1 MCFPSFEV
9 HQGLTRCSFWV
20 SFLPAVKQTD
30 KTATADILYCVSVSS
45 PPACSPQA
53 AVSLISPTVCQSAI
67 FGQFTD
73 VQTALEINNNIFLVI
88 IFGNEMPQRQRDP
101 FCYDS
106 EKLSFISY
114 MNFWQFQEI
123 SALLDN
129 LTCCAQQEIVRLAC
143 SHIAGKFLYGTSM
156 HEAGHRL
163 ALNILNYYLQY

>member
-1 MCFPSFEV
+1 MLSS
-9 HQGLTRCSFWV
+9 GSSLTHFS
-20 SFLPAVKQTD
+20 
-30 KTATADILYCVSVSS
+30 YCVPKCNFWTMS
-45 PPACSPQA
+45 
-53 AVSLISPTVCQSAI
+53 QSYYSDIYWCA
-67 FGQFTD
+67 D
-73 VQTALEINNNIFLVI
+73 LKTALEINNNIFLVI
-88 IFGNEMPQRQRDP
+88 IFGNKMPQRQRDP

-143 SHIAGKFLYGTSM
+143 SHIAGKFLYGSSM

-163 ALNILNYYLQY
+163 ALNILNYYLLPSQSTTSYGLYTSKLRAKG